1 MDTLRELF
9 DPEIVWHFP
18 GRSPLA
24 GDHRGTDVV
33 LGFFGRTME
42 LTAETLRAEL
52 HDVVADDRHTVGMH
66 LGTGEREG
74 RRFEDR
80 GPGVPRPRRQS
91 CGGVAVHRGPV
102 HLRRVLLPGAAAAP
116 RPLWYTVGT
125 RPLGSLGALRASA
138 VTSGL
143 AEHQVNGAVRPQP
156 GNPSRGGPEFE
167 SPHPLPPAF
176 GSWPRS
182 SRHRGRASPSGELGA
197 IAARC
202 KPRSSHRPC
211 HPRAISSGHER
222 SPAVTHGQ
230 SERTVR
236 QDACP

>member
-1 MDTLRELF
+1 MTVSESLRRTGQAEPGSNQAANALHQATATPPLPGDMDTLRELF

-42 LTAETLRAEL
+42 LTAGTLRVEL
-52 HDVVADDRHTVGMH
+52 SVHDVVADDRHTVGMH

-116 RPLWYTVGT
+116 RPLLVHGRYTAVGQ
-125 RPLGSLGALRASA
+125 LGERYG
-138 VTSGL
+138 
-143 AEHQVNGAVRPQP
+143 HQ
-156 GNPSRGGPEFE
+156 
-167 SPHPLPPAF
+167 
-176 GSWPRS
+176 
-182 SRHRGRASPSGELGA
+182 
-197 IAARC
+197 
-202 KPRSSHRPC
+202 
-211 HPRAISSGHER
+211 R
-222 SPAVTHGQ
+222 SPAVRRNTRSTALSGHSQATLPRRARVRVSRPAAASLWLLATVQ
-230 SERTVR
+230 SSSRTGLTLR
-236 QDACP
+236 